1 MFKNEGETFRYLYV
15 IAEKGGGRLS
25 EALRISWIKSSIF
38 LGIILLAIGLTAI
51 LILKILDVGGSQ
63 FFLDTKAFVKEYG
76 LIGIFFATILA
87 GTIVP
92 LGSPALVVAA
102 ASFGVQPIP
111 LILVATVGF
120 TIGMTINYSLACS
133 LGRSYVIKKVGTAKL
148 EEISTLWN
156 RWGWIVYTVFGLI
169 PFLPVELLSLFCGL
183 IKTRLDL
190 FLVLSFTPRLVV
202 FTILAYFGTQIGGWI
217 GII

>member
-1 MFKNEGETFRYLYV
+1 MPKNGKKSFPCLHVT
-15 IAEKGGGRLS
+15 AEKGREKFS
-25 EALRISWIKSSIF
+25 SALRISWIKSSIF

-51 LILKILDVGGSQ
+51 LILKILNVGGTQLFIDS
-63 FFLDTKAFVKEYG
+63 KAFVKEYG

-102 ASFGVQPIP
+102 ASFGVQSIP

-120 TIGMTINYSLACS
+120 TIGMTINYGLACS
-133 LGRSYVIKKVGTAKL
+133 LGRPYVMKKVGAAKF
-148 EEISTLWN
+148 EEISVLWGK
-156 RWGWIVYTVFGLI
+156 WGWIIYTVLGFV

-183 IKTRLDL
+183 IKARIDL

-202 FTILAYFGTQIGGWI
+202 FTILTYFGGQIGGWI

>member
-1 MFKNEGETFRYLYV
+1 MPKNGKKTFPCLHV
-15 IAEKGGGRLS
+15 TTEKGREKFS
-25 EALRISWIKSSIF
+25 NALRISWIKSSIF

-51 LILKILDVGGSQ
+51 LILKILNVGSTQ
-63 FFLDTKAFVKEYG
+63 LFIDAKAFVKEYG
-76 LIGIFFATILA
+76 LIGIFFATLLA

-120 TIGMTINYSLACS
+120 TIGMTINYGLACS
-133 LGRSYVIKKVGTAKL
+133 LGRPYVMKKVGAAKL
-148 EEISTLWN
+148 EEISVLWGK
-156 RWGWIVYTVFGLI
+156 WGWIIYTVFGFI

-183 IKTRLDL
+183 IKARIDI

-202 FTILAYFGTQIGGWI
+202 FTILTYFGGQIGGWI
-217 GII
+217 GIV